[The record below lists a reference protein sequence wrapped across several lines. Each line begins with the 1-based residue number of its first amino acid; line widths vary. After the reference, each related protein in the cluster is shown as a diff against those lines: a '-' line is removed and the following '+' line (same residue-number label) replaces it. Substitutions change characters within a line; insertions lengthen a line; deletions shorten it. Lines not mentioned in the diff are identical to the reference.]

1 MVWLQQSH
9 KRVQSHNCWC
19 CTSARFVDDFHP
31 KCSFPYR
38 SCLGAKW
45 IFPGSTNW
53 LQPGDWSCTE
63 AGAGHALL
71 FSDKPK
77 GSQVSAA
84 RAGGIVTFPSSLP
97 AAPLAEPA
105 DKLLWFN
112 VQESKG
118 TGSWSARNAANSSWK
133 NGCSTQKY
141 IVPSLDMC
149 WT

>member
-19 CTSARFVDDFHP
+19 CTSARFVDDFRP
-31 KCSFPYR
+31 KCSVPYR

-63 AGAGHALL
+63 AGAGHALP

-77 GSQVSAA
+77 GSQVSSSKSWWHRDFPLKSSCSSSG
-84 RAGGIVTFPSSLP
+84 RACRQTFVIQCAGEQGYWQLKCKECS
-97 AAPLAEPA
+97 
-105 DKLLWFN
+105 KQLL
-112 VQESKG
+112 E
-118 TGSWSARNAANSSWK
+118 
-133 NGCSTQKY
+133 
-141 IVPSLDMC
+141 
-149 WT
+149 

>member
-19 CTSARFVDDFHP
+19 CTSAHFVDDFHP
-31 KCSFPYR
+31 KCSVPYC

-63 AGAGHALL
+63 AGAGHALP

-105 DKLLWFN
+105 DKLCDSMCRRARVLAAE
-112 VQESKG
+112 VQGMQQTALGIMDVALK
-118 TGSWSARNAANSSWK
+118 
-133 NGCSTQKY
+133 ST
-141 IVPSLDMC
+141 LFLH
-149 WT
+149 